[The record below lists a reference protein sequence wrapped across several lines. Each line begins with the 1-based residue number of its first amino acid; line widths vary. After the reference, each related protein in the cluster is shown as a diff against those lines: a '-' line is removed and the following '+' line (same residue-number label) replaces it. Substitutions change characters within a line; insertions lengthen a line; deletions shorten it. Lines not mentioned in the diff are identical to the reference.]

1 MFKPLSLL
9 ICSVLLAFPTGIGKV
24 NALDVQSDNVRVNID
39 RDGGIRVESAD
50 GGTLTMPAH
59 PTTLPDLSGWSTQP
73 APIDRARLDPSY
85 PWTSDRTPTFNL
97 PQLSQMRCSSSG
109 YSQEI
114 SHSNQSGTGVSQSYS
129 STTTSVCH

>member
-9 ICSVLLAFPTGIGKV
+9 IFSVLLAFPTGIAQV

-59 PTTLPDLSGWSTQP
+59 PTTLPDLSGWSTQT
-73 APIDRARLDPSY
+73 APIDRARLDPSR
-85 PWTSDRTPTFNL
+85 PWTSDRSTLNS
-97 PQLSQMRCSSSG
+97 PQLSQMRCTSSG
-109 YSQEI
+109 YSQQI
-114 SHSNQSGTGVSQSYS
+114 SHSSQSGTGVSQSYS